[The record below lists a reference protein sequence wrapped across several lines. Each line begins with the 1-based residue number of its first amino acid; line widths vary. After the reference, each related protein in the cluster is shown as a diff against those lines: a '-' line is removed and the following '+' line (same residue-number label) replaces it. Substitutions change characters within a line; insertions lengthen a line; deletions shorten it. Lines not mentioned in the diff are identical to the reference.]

1 MIIMG
6 FMWYSNILYII
17 ILSTVVGFLIYF
29 INKSNKAEDS
39 ISELEEII
47 ARYELNLPTASLES
61 RISSSKELLS
71 LIDNMI
77 KLEIISARRYEIFL
91 NKKNTNI
98 DFDEII
104 KNVSNTVFTGL
115 QTDLFGNR
123 DALLTS
129 DYLMKYIQEQTVIQ
143 YLMYI
148 ENTVSEEL

>member
-1 MIIMG
+1 MG

-17 ILSTVVGFLIYF
+17 ILSTVIGFLIYF

-39 ISELEEII
+39 VSELEEII

>member
-1 MIIMG
+1 
-6 FMWYSNILYII
+6 MWYSNILYII

-39 ISELEEII
+39 VSELEEII

>member
-39 ISELEEII
+39 ISELEEVI

>member
-39 ISELEEII
+39 VSELEEII

>member
-1 MIIMG
+1 MG

-39 ISELEEII
+39 VSELEEII

>member
-1 MIIMG
+1 MG